1 MYNCGLILE
10 GGGLRGLYTSGILD
24 YFIDKN
30 LDFSDIYGVSAGAF
44 NAISYITKQRER
56 SKNINIEFVD
66 DKRYLNMKNVIKG
79 KPVFNL
85 DFMLNEISEIYYP
98 FDYEKFYNSKSK
110 FHCVSTNVETGK
122 AEYFD
127 INDIKENINFLK
139 STGSLPIFGEIVE
152 ANGLKLLD
160 GGIADSIPIVK
171 SMETN
176 KKNVLVLTRNKGYTK
191 SKSKYLSV
199 YKKTFKDYPNFINAV
214 QDRYIRYN
222 KTLELISDLEDKKE
236 VFVFRPSKPLKVD
249 IFEKNKEKLEDLY
262 LNGYNDAKDLYNE
275 LIKYLE
281 K

>member
-10 GGGLRGLYTSGILD
+10 GGGLRGLYTSGVLD
-24 YFIDKN
+24 FFIDKN
-30 LDFSDIYGVSAGAF
+30 IDFSDIYGVSAGAF
-44 NAISYITKQRER
+44 NAISYITKQQGR
-56 SKNINIEFVD
+56 SKDINIGYVD
-66 DKRYLNMKNVIKG
+66 DKRYLNMKNVVKG

-85 DFMLNEISEIYYP
+85 DFMLHDISEKYYP
-98 FDYEKFYNSKSK
+98 FDFEKFYNSKLK

-127 INDIKENINFLK
+127 INDIKGNLNLLK

-171 SMETN
+171 SMEKN
-176 KKNVLVLTRNKGYTK
+176 KKNVLILTRNQGYRK
-191 SKSKYLSV
+191 SKIKYFGI
-199 YKKTFKDYPNFINAV
+199 YKKTFKDYPNFINAME
-214 QDRYIRYN
+214 DRYIRYN
-222 KTLELISDLEDKKE
+222 QTLDLISELEEKKE
-236 VFVFRPSKPLKVD
+236 IFVFRPSKPLQVD

-262 LNGYNDAKDLYNE
+262 LNGYNDAKDLYDE
-275 LIKYLE
+275 LIEYLE